1 MKKSLKS
8 SSSPKRN
15 RSKRRPGA
23 IRGDIFRALAIVSA
37 AGLLA
42 FLMVYAFNFALCAD
56 YFKLKKTIARG
67 CKMVSEE
74 RITKLAGISPSM
86 NILTA
91 NLEKMAQGIENDPW
105 IKSASVGRELPD
117 RLIIEVVGRNA
128 AALLKKDKDLY
139 IADRDGAVFK
149 KLEAGDGADVPV
161 FTGFYRDGNIRND
174 LLEKA
179 FEFLDY
185 LSGSDHFPRVWNV
198 SEIYVDDVY
207 EFSLVTDNHLFL
219 NIGFEDYEKKLT
231 RLKRVMADLARR
243 GLDKRF
249 LSINLID
256 SSRVVV
262 QQGNVFS
269 PKNLTGDRKTKI

>member
-1 MKKSLKS
+1 MKP
-8 SSSPKRN
+8 PKATVSARRN
-15 RSKRRPGA
+15 RLKRRPGA

-56 YFKLKKTIARG
+56 YFKLKKTVVRG
-67 CKMVSEE
+67 CKRVSEE
-74 RITKLAGISPSM
+74 RITKLAGISPFM

-91 NLEKMAQGIENDPW
+91 NLEKMARGIENDPW

-117 RLIIEVVGRNA
+117 RLIVEVVERNA
-128 AALLKKDKDLY
+128 AALLKKDKDVY

-161 FTGFYRDGNIRND
+161 FTGFYRDGNVRND

-207 EFSLVTDNHLFL
+207 EFSVFTDNHLFL

-243 GLDKRF
+243 GLDGKY
-249 LSINLID
+249 LNINLVD
-256 SSRVVV
+256 SSRVVA
-262 QQGNVFS
+262 QQGNAFS
-269 PKNLTGDRKTKI
+269 PKRLTQDRKTEI